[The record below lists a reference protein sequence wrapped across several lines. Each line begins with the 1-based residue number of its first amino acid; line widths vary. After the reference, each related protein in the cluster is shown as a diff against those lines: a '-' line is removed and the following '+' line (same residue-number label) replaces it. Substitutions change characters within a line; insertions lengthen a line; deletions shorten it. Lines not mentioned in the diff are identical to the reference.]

1 MDKKTLITSAAIT
14 VALAGVGIKSTAHV
28 HADELD
34 DASVETQAQV
44 SDSLDTVKEEIDT
57 AKTDADTAQAATDAQ
72 QEVVDNAQASA
83 DTAQE
88 EATQAD
94 DVYNQAQEDAANA
107 TDKNIADANQ
117 AISDANQTVT
127 EAQDAL
133 PTVRDEADKADQ
145 AVTEQQGVVSDANQ
159 TVADTKA
166 DVDSAQTA
174 VDTAQKIV
182 DGEQSDADAQQ
193 TLADANAAQQ
203 KAEDAV
209 NKATAEEAVAE
220 KADDERQTAID
231 NANAD
236 VEKASQTDTGA
247 ISQEIADA
255 NKTIAES
262 DAKIADADKTIA
274 EADKTISENTDK
286 IKEIEEN
293 TATTPTAPKPTLPK
307 GYDLSGTGGYKAM
320 KAAKQATMELNK
332 SYKIPM
338 FNIQTNAT
346 ETDRNTTVDISN
358 PTEEQL
364 KTINEYAAQVIND
377 LRKQL
382 GKSNVAIST
391 NSINV
396 AVQVANQYKADNW
409 FAFDN
414 NKGHDDSALTTGAA
428 SANSSYSSECLSL
441 SYTNNRY
448 MTMAQIKND
457 IYDSIVSMVFATD
470 ELDHA
475 DIILKNPTQMGVTY
489 SFFSNYNGLGD
500 FAQIHFVFS
509 VPLAGNTDAND
520 IADYVT
526 TYEKAEETAKAEQAK
541 EIAAY
546 QGTIDSATATK
557 KEAKSAKAKA
567 TTTKTD
573 ATAKK
578 TDAEKRLADAKQAL
592 SDAQAKYEAAVA
604 VPEQTA
610 TAKAKLA
617 SAQANLATAK
627 ANVET
632 AQKALDAIHASQ
644 AEKEE
649 TLKQAKADLA
659 DKIVAWTEAK
669 DALAK
674 EIAKLNKLQ
683 SVSTEKQEAL
693 SDAIDAVT
701 AAKQSLEDAINYLN
715 RLENSQ
721 NNLSKAAAA
730 KTEADAKL
738 ATAKA
743 ELETELA
750 KLATLKETSDAAQ
763 AKYND
768 VKARYDALVKA
779 QEELNNKGED
789 TPTVDE
795 KSDLEKAKEAKESE
809 LAEKQQELSDAKAAV
824 AQQEENIKGVQEWF
838 DDQMAQYLANGG
850 KVEDLDPNSYLAH
863 RQDKLRTMGVELNE
877 ARDKQASIEQDIATL
892 TSEIADLDEQIKKAN
907 SKKDEPT
914 VPTTPETPT
923 TPEVSVAPTTSTDVK
938 PSTPVQTNTNNQA
951 AKEGTKSAVSANV
964 ATPLSTT
971 PSPAVITAAY
981 HEVVTK
987 AETQKVIDRRGV
999 PTYQATAE
1007 LPNTGDDNTAT
1018 FTLMGL
1024 AIAVMGMFGATKLK
1038 GKKDC

>member
-14 VALAGVGIKSTAHV
+14 VALAGVGVKSTTHV
-28 HADELD
+28 HADDLD

-44 SDSLDTVKEEIDT
+44 SDSLDTVKEEVDT
-57 AKTDADTAQAATDAQ
+57 AKADADTAQAATDAQ
-72 QEVVDNAQASA
+72 QEIVNNAQATA
-83 DTAQE
+83 DAAQDE
-88 EATQAD
+88 VTKADEA
-94 DVYNQAQEDAANA
+94 YNQAQEDAANA
-107 TDKNIADANQ
+107 TDENIADATQ
-117 AISDANQTVT
+117 AISNANQAVT
-127 EAQDAL
+127 DAQNAV
-133 PTVRDEADKADQ
+133 PATQDEADKANQVVSDQ
-145 AVTEQQGVVSDANQ
+145 QEVVSDANK

-166 DVDSAQTA
+166 DVDSAQNA

-182 DGEQSDADAQQ
+182 DGEQSDVDAQQ
-193 TLADANAAQQ
+193 ALDDAKAAEQAAD
-203 KAEDAV
+203 EAV
-209 NKATAEEAVAE
+209 NKATADEAVAE
-220 KADDERQTAID
+220 KADSDRQAAID
-231 NANAD
+231 EAKAD
-236 VEKASQTDTGA
+236 VEKAAKTDTGA
-247 ISQEIADA
+247 ISQEIANA
-255 NKTIAES
+255 NKTIADS
-262 DAKIADADKTIA
+262 DATIADADKTIA
-274 EADKTISENTDK
+274 DADKTISENTDK
-286 IKEIEEN
+286 IKEIDEN
-293 TATTPTAPKPTLPK
+293 TATTPTAPKPTLPE
-307 GYDLSGTGGYKAM
+307 GYDLDSTNGNGYTGLKETQ
-320 KAAKQATMELNK
+320 KATMELNK
-332 SYKIPM
+332 SYQVPA
-338 FNIQTNAT
+338 FDVQTNTT

-358 PTEEQL
+358 PTSEQL
-364 KTINEYAAQVIND
+364 KEINEYAAQVIND

-382 GKSNVAIST
+382 GKPEVTIST

-396 AVQVANQYKADNW
+396 VTQVANQYEADNW

-414 NKGHDDSALTTGAA
+414 NKGHDKSALRTGAA
-428 SANSSYSSECLSL
+428 AANSAYSSECVAS
-441 SYTNNRY
+441 TNTDSRY
-448 MTMAQIKND
+448 MTMAQIKQD
-457 IYDSIVSMVFATD
+457 IYEAITLMVFSSD
-470 ELDHA
+470 ELHHA
-475 DIILKNPTQMGVTY
+475 EIILEETAQMGVTY
-489 SFFSNYNGLGD
+489 SFFSNYKGLGD

-526 TYEKAEETAKAEQAK
+526 TYEQAEETAKAEQAK
-541 EIAAY
+541 QIAEY
-546 QGTIDSATATK
+546 QDAIISATATK
-557 KEAKSAKAKA
+557 KEAENTKAKA
-567 TTTKTD
+567 TAVKTE

-578 TDAEKRLADAKQAL
+578 ANAEQRLADAKQAL
-592 SDAQAKYEAAVA
+592 SDAQAKYDAAVA

-610 TAKAKLA
+610 TAKANLA
-617 SAQANLATAK
+617 KAQANLATAK

-649 TLKQAKADLA
+649 ALKQAKADLA

-674 EIAKLNKLQ
+674 EIAKLNELQ
-683 SVSTEKQEAL
+683 SVSTEKQQAL

-715 RLENSQ
+715 RLENSKD
-721 NNLSKAAAA
+721 NLSKATAA

-763 AKYND
+763 AKYAE

-779 QEELNNKGED
+779 QEELNNNDKGD
-789 TPTVDE
+789 NTPTVDE
-795 KSDLEKAKEAKESE
+795 NKDTEQSDPK
-809 LAEKQQELSDAKAAV
+809 
-824 AQQEENIKGVQEWF
+824 
-838 DDQMAQYLANGG
+838 
-850 KVEDLDPNSYLAH
+850 
-863 RQDKLRTMGVELNE
+863 
-877 ARDKQASIEQDIATL
+877 
-892 TSEIADLDEQIKKAN
+892 
-907 SKKDEPT
+907 
-914 VPTTPETPT
+914 
-923 TPEVSVAPTTSTDVK
+923 
-938 PSTPVQTNTNNQA
+938 QTNTNDQA

-971 PSPAVITAAY
+971 PSPTAITAAY

-1007 LPNTGDDNTAT
+1007 LPNTGDDNTVT

>member
-14 VALAGVGIKSTAHV
+14 VALAGVGVKSTTHV
-28 HADELD
+28 HADDLD

-44 SDSLDTVKEEIDT
+44 SDSLDTVKEEVDT
-57 AKTDADTAQAATDAQ
+57 AKADADTAQAATDAQ
-72 QEVVDNAQASA
+72 QEIVDNAQANA
-83 DTAQE
+83 DAAQD
-88 EATQAD
+88 EATKAD
-94 DVYNQAQEDAANA
+94 DAYNQAQEDAANA
-107 TDKNIADANQ
+107 TDENIADANQ
-117 AISDANQTVT
+117 AISDANQAVT
-127 EAQDAL
+127 DAQNAV
-133 PTVRDEADKADQ
+133 PAAQDEADKASQ
-145 AVTEQQGVVSDANQ
+145 AVSDQQDVVSDANK

-166 DVDSAQTA
+166 DVDSAQNA

-193 TLADANAAQQ
+193 ALDDAKAAEQAAD
-203 KAEDAV
+203 DAV
-209 NKATAEEAVAE
+209 NKATADEAVAE
-220 KADDERQTAID
+220 KADSDRQAAID
-231 NANAD
+231 EAKAD
-236 VEKASQTDTGA
+236 VEKAAQTDTGA

-255 NKTIAES
+255 NKTIADS

-274 EADKTISENTDK
+274 DADKTISENTDK
-286 IKEIEEN
+286 IKEIEES
-293 TATTPTAPKPTLPK
+293 TTTTPTAPKPTLPD
-307 GYDLSGTGGYKAM
+307 GYDLDGTGGYKAM
-320 KAAKQATMELNK
+320 KEAQKATMELNK
-332 SYKIPM
+332 SYRVPA
-338 FNIQTNAT
+338 FDVQTNTT
-346 ETDRNTTVDISN
+346 EADRNTTVDISN
-358 PTEEQL
+358 LTAEQL
-364 KTINEYAAQVIND
+364 KEINEYAAQVIND

-382 GKSNVAIST
+382 GKPEVTIST

-396 AVQVANQYKADNW
+396 VTQVAKQYEADNW

-414 NKGHDDSALTTGAA
+414 DKGHDRSALTTGAA
-428 SANSSYSSECLSL
+428 AANSAYSSECVAS
-441 SYTNNRY
+441 TNTDSRY
-448 MTMAQIKND
+448 MTMAQIKQD
-457 IYDSIVSMVFATD
+457 IYEAITLMVFSSD
-470 ELDHA
+470 ELAHA
-475 DIILKNPTQMGVTY
+475 ESILEETAQMGVTY

-509 VPLAGNTDAND
+509 VPLEGNTDAND
-520 IADYVT
+520 TADYVT
-526 TYEKAEETAKAEQAK
+526 TYEQAEETAKAEQAK
-541 EIAAY
+541 QIAEY
-546 QGTIDSATATK
+546 QDAITSATATK
-557 KEAKSAKAKA
+557 KEAESTKAE
-567 TTTKTD
+567 
-573 ATAKK
+573 ATAVKTEAETKK
-578 TDAEKRLADAKQAL
+578 ADAEQRLADAKQAL
-592 SDAQAKYEAAVA
+592 SDAQAKYNAAIA

-610 TAKAKLA
+610 TAKANLA
-617 SAQANLATAK
+617 KAQADLATAK

-649 TLKQAKADLA
+649 ALKQAKADLA

-669 DALAK
+669 NALAK
-674 EIAKLNKLQ
+674 EIAKLNELQ
-683 SVSTEKQEAL
+683 SVSTEKQQAL

-715 RLENSQ
+715 RLENSKD
-721 NNLSKAAAA
+721 NLSKATAA

-763 AKYND
+763 AKYNE

-779 QEELNNKGED
+779 QEELNNNDKGDD

-795 KSDLEKAKEAKESE
+795 NKDTEQSDPK
-809 LAEKQQELSDAKAAV
+809 
-824 AQQEENIKGVQEWF
+824 
-838 DDQMAQYLANGG
+838 
-850 KVEDLDPNSYLAH
+850 
-863 RQDKLRTMGVELNE
+863 
-877 ARDKQASIEQDIATL
+877 
-892 TSEIADLDEQIKKAN
+892 
-907 SKKDEPT
+907 
-914 VPTTPETPT
+914 
-923 TPEVSVAPTTSTDVK
+923 
-938 PSTPVQTNTNNQA
+938 QTNTNDQA

-971 PSPAVITAAY
+971 PSPTAITAAY

-1007 LPNTGDDNTAT
+1007 LPNTGDDNTVT